1 MRRVLDG
8 SSRRLYIK
16 CHPCHSLSF
25 TPPCRRGSPAHF
37 PAARRRRSFE
47 AWPAIASGQHA
58 LIAAPTGSGK
68 TLAAFL
74 AAIDSLARE
83 GAEGRLRDV
92 TRVVYVS
99 PLKALSNDIQR
110 NLEQPLAG
118 VSAEMLKLGSCAPEI
133 RAAVR
138 TGDTSQTERAA
149 MRRTPPHILVTTPE
163 SLYLLLTSASGREML
178 STVRTVIVDE
188 IHAVAQTK
196 RGAHLALTLAR
207 LAANAA
213 QPIQRIGLSAT
224 QKPIEEVARFLVGNG
239 DSSWFASKRGRA
251 SFGQLRGAF
260 PGLPGPAPAPRRT
273 PSS

>member
-1 MRRVLDG
+1 MPLPQF
-8 SSRRLYIK
+8 
-16 CHPCHSLSF
+16 HPAVQAWFAS
-25 TPPCRRGSPAHF
+25 TF
-37 PAARRRRSFE
+37 PAGATPAQLD
-47 AWPAIASGQHA
+47 AWPAIASGRHA

-83 GAEGRLRDV
+83 GAAGHLQDV

-118 VSAEMLKLGSCAPEI
+118 VSSEMLKQGAHAPEI

-138 TGDTSQTERAA
+138 TGDTTQTERAA

-178 STVRTVIVDE
+178 TTVRTVIVDE

-196 RGAHLALTLAR
+196 RGAHLSLTLAR
-207 LAANAA
+207 LSANAA
-213 QPIQRIGLSAT
+213 QPVQRIGLSAT
-224 QKPIEEVARFLVGNG
+224 QKPIEEVAKFLVGNG
-239 DSSWFASKRGRA
+239 NGDTPHFLAKGV
-251 SFGQLRGAF
+251 
-260 PGLPGPAPAPRRT
+260 AP
-273 PSS
+273 